1 MVTQAPATAS
11 ACFQLAALAQKKR
24 CPRALSLWDPRL
36 LRSPHKDKALGLICR
51 LADVNPLQPRNSGL
65 HVLNLLPCLNH
76 LLALGAVSIFQAAT
90 LKGWRSWKMKTTP
103 RLTERAVSES
113 LIFMGPTAAT
123 QPP

>member
-11 ACFQLAALAQKKR
+11 ACFQLATLAQKER

-65 HVLNLLPCLNH
+65 HMLNLLAY
-76 LLALGAVSIFQAAT
+76 LAPTSFSFGEGACSSPPLRKNDGRIPPEQSCCHVLWLAAT
-90 LKGWRSWKMKTTP
+90 KDEYPL
-103 RLTERAVSES
+103 
-113 LIFMGPTAAT
+113 
-123 QPP
+123 